1 MQDSKFIGLDVH
13 KATISVALAKGE
25 RGCETR
31 HWGTIP
37 HRTDH
42 VRKLAGKL
50 GPMAGDSVS
59 AARPGLAGMAC
70 TASLLRWGTIA
81 SWSRRRSSR

>member
-25 RGCETR
+25 RGGETR

-42 VRKLAGKL
+42 VRKLDTRINARFSRGIRVIGVAAPVEAGYW
-50 GPMAGDSVS
+50 AAS
-59 AARPGLAGMAC
+59 A
-70 TASLLRWGTIA
+70 
-81 SWSRRRSSR
+81 